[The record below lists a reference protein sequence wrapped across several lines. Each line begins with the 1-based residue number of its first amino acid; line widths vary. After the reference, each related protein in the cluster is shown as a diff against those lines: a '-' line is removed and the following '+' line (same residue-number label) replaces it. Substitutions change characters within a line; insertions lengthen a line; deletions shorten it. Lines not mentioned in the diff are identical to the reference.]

1 MCGKQRKTLNIKL
14 YVNDVDSV
22 KSYDVLDTN

>member
-22 KSYDVLDTN
+22 KSYDVFDSN

>member
-1 MCGKQRKTLNIKL
+1 VRETKENPLNIKL

-22 KSYDVLDTN
+22 KSYDVFDTN